1 MEEAQSQC
9 PWSEQLFPIFDEL
22 VKKGKQIFHDSGG
35 RAEINFDTPSE
46 IILPLTARE
55 LVKENKSPPDDFSL
69 CVLLG
74 DDLLQCIHHEEE
86 DEPTWKI
93 YIHDTKYFNATA
105 FADAVDS
112 SNYRGYDPN
121 ALTKVELVK
130 KLFEMLNSKKKL
142 SSVDFVNILL
152 GIQQINSSGILNN
165 IRDISKRTMLSKYE
179 ESPNK
184 RKLAALFEFITLFSN
199 KMVSNIRYKS
209 SADKFV
215 IQTEISTFFH
225 IFTTLGKQRLPFK
238 ALDLTYLLDL
248 TKSRGYPGFEINRTS
263 IYACFDMLEFCY
275 QIIIENLSNVRVI
288 TRNNEIIYYG
298 FLKAMTDANGDS
310 GDNFSVENIKAILAR
325 KRANFREAA
334 AAQAAS
340 RAAAAQARAA
350 AAQAR
355 AAATAATNQSDNVQA
370 RLARSY
376 GGKRFKRKE
385 ASNFHYSKQRS
396 LCRKNKSRKNKSRK
410 NKSRKNKSRKNKSR
424 KNKSRK

>member
-1 MEEAQSQC
+1 
-9 PWSEQLFPIFDEL
+9 
-22 VKKGKQIFHDSGG
+22 
-35 RAEINFDTPSE
+35 
-46 IILPLTARE
+46 
-55 LVKENKSPPDDFSL
+55 VKENKSPPDDFSL

-74 DDLLQCIHHEEE
+74 DDLLQCIRDEEE
-86 DEPTWKI
+86 DEPIWKI
-93 YIHDTKYFNATA
+93 YIHDTKYFDATA

-112 SNYRGYDPN
+112 SKHDYRGYDPN

-130 KLFEMLNSKKKL
+130 KLFEMLNSEKKL

-165 IRDISKRTMLSKYE
+165 IIDISKRTMLSKYE

-184 RKLAALFEFITLFSN
+184 RKLAALFEFIGLFSN
-199 KMVSNIRYKS
+199 KMVFNIRYKS
-209 SADKFV
+209 SAVDKFV

-263 IYACFDMLEFCY
+263 IDACFDMLEFCY

-288 TRNNEIIYYG
+288 TRNNEIIYDG
-298 FLKAMTDANGDS
+298 FLKAMTDANGD
-310 GDNFSVENIKAILAR
+310 GGNNFSVENIKAILAR

-385 ASNFHYSKQRS
+385 ASHFHYSKQRS

-424 KNKSRK
+424 K